1 MNILLVYPEFPDTFW
16 SFKHALAFVGKKA
29 SLPPLG
35 LLTVAALLPQEWSKR
50 LVDLNVRSLR
60 DEELAW
66 ADYVFIS
73 AMTVQREAAHRLVD
87 RCKAAGL
94 PVVAGGPLFQAEYEQ
109 FESVD
114 HFVLNEAEVTLQPF
128 LDDFAAGILQRMYTA
143 DEFPDI
149 QQSPAPMWELLE
161 LKRYGNMAIQ
171 FSRGCPFNCDFC
183 NVTALFGH
191 RCRTK
196 TSAQILREL
205 DGLYALGWRGDVFFV
220 DDNFIGK
227 KSFLK
232 RDLLPALVDWRKGK
246 KGNTFFTEASINLAD
261 DDELM
266 KLMTN
271 AGFTRVFI
279 GIETP
284 DEQCLTECSKQQ
296 NRNRDMLADVKRIQR
311 AGMQVQG
318 GFIVGFDHDG
328 PSIFK
333 RQIDFIQQ
341 SGIVTA
347 MVGMLQAPPGTR
359 LFERMKKLG
368 RIKGDATGDN
378 VDGTTNIV
386 PAMGLDTLVEGY
398 QSILQHIY
406 SPEHYYERVKTL
418 LLEYEPSHIR
428 SHLEFPHLLAIVRS
442 VYLLGIAGTDRLL
455 YWKFLLWTYIRRPR
469 RMADAITYSIYG
481 YHFRKVLE
489 QHVLPSGSA

>member
-1 MNILLVYPEFPDTFW
+1 M
-16 SFKHALAFVGKKA
+16 
-29 SLPPLG
+29 
-35 LLTVAALLPQEWSKR
+35 R
-50 LVDLNVRSLR
+50 
-60 DEELAW
+60 W
-66 ADYVFIS
+66 AGAVMS
-73 AMTVQREAAHRLVD
+73 
-87 RCKAAGL
+87 
-94 PVVAGGPLFQAEYEQ
+94 
-109 FESVD
+109 
-114 HFVLNEAEVTLQPF
+114 
-128 LDDFAAGILQRMYTA
+128 
-143 DEFPDI
+143 
-149 QQSPAPMWELLE
+149 
-161 LKRYGNMAIQ
+161 
-171 FSRGCPFNCDFC
+171 
-183 NVTALFGH
+183 
-191 RCRTK
+191 
-196 TSAQILREL
+196 
-205 DGLYALGWRGDVFFV
+205 FFV